1 MTAYTV
7 YKSAQLPVVAGD
19 AGVWGNELNTSTFPI
34 FDSALGQI
42 STQSVTNV
50 NVTLSS
56 TQAGSALLRV
66 TGTLSG
72 NVQLTTST
80 QGFQFIENLTT
91 GAYTLTITNGY
102 GTPYTLPQ
110 GVCTPVIFDTT
121 NGARSGVGL
130 TSAYLQSILTGV
142 YPLLSSA
149 AVTSSI
155 LAKTA
160 QSVTSSS
167 ASLSINCSLGMEVD
181 LTLNA
186 SVTSVGVTNWPAA
199 GSLGTLTL
207 NIANGGAYTM
217 TGWPGTTRWAYGVAP
232 SLTSS
237 GKDTIVL
244 TSSDG
249 GSTFRGYVVAQNM
262 S

>member
-1 MTAYTV
+1 MSNTV
-7 YKSAQLPVVAGD
+7 YKGWYIPTVAAEAGIWGGEINTDLAAID
-19 AGVWGNELNTSTFPI
+19 ASVGGFSTV
-34 FDSALGQI
+34 
-42 STQSVTNV
+42 SVTNV

-80 QGFQFIENLTT
+80 QGFQFIENLTS
-91 GAYTLTITNGY
+91 GAFSLTITNGY

-110 GVCTPVIFDTT
+110 GVCTPLIFDNT

-149 AVTSSI
+149 PVTSSI
-155 LAKTA
+155 LAKTPQFISQTTA
-160 QSVTSSS
+160 
-167 ASLSINCSLGMEVD
+167 ALSINCSLGMFVD
-181 LTLNA
+181 LGLNA
-186 SVTSVGVTNWPAA
+186 NVTSINVTNWPAVGA
-199 GSLGTLTL
+199 LGTLTL
-207 NIANGGAYTM
+207 NISNGGSYTI
-217 TGWPGTTRWAYGVAP
+217 TGWPGATVWTYGVAP
-232 SLTSS
+232 SMT
-237 GKDTIVL
+237 GGRDTIVL
-244 TSSDG
+244 TSFDG
-249 GSTFRGYVVAQNM
+249 GSTFRGYIAGQHM